1 MINHSYYTGLAH
13 IFHASFIT
21 PKQRFWC
28 EAVERDG
35 QPVAPP
41 WTVEYGNSSI
51 DIWPGDL
58 TGGRCL
64 SGAN

>member
-1 MINHSYYTGLAH
+1 MTKPGLAH

-28 EAVERDG
+28 EAVEEDG

-41 WTVEYGNSSI
+41 WTVEYENYSI
-51 DIWPGDL
+51 TVWPGDL
-58 TGGRCL
+58 
-64 SGAN
+64 